1 MAQIMENEVV
11 ESQVA
16 DGAQAQVADETPA
29 EAPATTTKRDPLAK
43 YKELSEEA
51 QASVDEIVAGVIG
64 SISDDDGVKL
74 DMLLGIL
81 DKLNAE
87 KKTAREAEKAKEKER
102 KEKAKDE
109 QKILAQKIADEKI
122 IKEGDKLDYY
132 MSTSKVTILQ
142 ATVIKV
148 TDKSARIDVTADSL
162 VLFKGNEVKAGEV
175 AGFKLGKKPVPFGKV
190 QNLTRNGVA
199 VALTSDETS
208 EEAVA

>member
-16 DGAQAQVADETPA
+16 DCVQAQVADETPA
-29 EAPATTTKRDPLAK
+29 ETPSATTKRDPLAK

-87 KKTAREAEKAKEKER
+87 KKSAREAEKAKEKER

-162 VLFKGNEVKAGEV
+162 VLFKGKEVKASEV
-175 AGFKLGKKPVPFGKV
+175 AGFKLGKKSVPFGKV

-199 VALTSDETS
+199 VALTSNETL
-208 EEAVA
+208 EEEVA